1 MLKTEVDT
9 LVKKGIQ
16 STMILK
22 KSRDFLKIRI
32 NGNEGLISPTKIV
45 GSRQVGAKIWRGLK

>member
-9 LVKKGIQ
+9 LVKKRIQ
-16 STMILK
+16 STMIFK

-32 NGNEGLISPTKIV
+32 NGNKGLISPTKIV
-45 GSRQVGAKIWRGLK
+45 GGRQVGAKI